1 MNVPVVRILL
11 GDDHGVVRAGL
22 RALIQAEPDMQVV
35 AEVQSGSAAVTI
47 CLENRP
53 DVVVLDISMPLMSG
67 IEATRRIAE
76 QADAPPVLILSMHE
90 DPALVRAAAAVG
102 AAGYLAKRAVGDE
115 LISAI
120 RAVNAGRGY
129 LNVSSPAGLQGVF
142 AAAQRA
148 HAHRGESPT
157 DLSAREHEVLE
168 LLAYGYT
175 NQEVADRLHLS
186 GKTVGTYR
194 ARLAEKLGLT
204 TRAEI
209 VRYALETAVLAPG
222 KRL

>member
-1 MNVPVVRILL
+1 MNASLRVLL

-22 RALIQAEPDMQVV
+22 RALIQAEPDMTVV
-35 AEVQSGSAAVTI
+35 AEVQSGSAAVTM
-47 CLENRP
+47 CAQNRP

-67 IEATRRIAE
+67 IEATRRIVE
-76 QADAPPVLILSMHE
+76 QTDAPPVLILSMHE
-90 DPALVRAAAAVG
+90 DAALVRAAASVG

-120 RAVNAGRGY
+120 RAVHAGRGY
-129 LNVSSPAGLQGVF
+129 LNVASPAGLQGVF
-142 AAAQRA
+142 ADAQRA
-148 HAHRGESPT
+148 QAQRESADGLTP
-157 DLSAREHEVLE
+157 REHEVLE

-175 NQEVADRLHLS
+175 NQEVAERLHLS

-194 ARLAEKLGLT
+194 ARLAEKLGLN

-209 VRYALETAVLAPG
+209 VRYALETSLLAPG